1 MRILLKKFKKS
12 YCESNMK
19 AIKKE
24 IKLGKKYQNIEEN
37 KKSVAQLIYDFLYF
51 YVYDFDS
58 ENMVINIK
66 EPGSESMSFKA
77 KNGQLIKTGAGFS

>member
-1 MRILLKKFKKS
+1 MFYEDDLKV
-12 YCESNMK
+12 
-19 AIKKE
+19 IKEFYLPK
-24 IKLGKKYQNIEEN
+24 EEN

>member
-1 MRILLKKFKKS
+1 MYETDVFYEDDLKV
-12 YCESNMK
+12 
-19 AIKKE
+19 IKEFYLPK
-24 IKLGKKYQNIEEN
+24 EEN

-51 YVYDFDS
+51 YVYDFDP
-58 ENMVINIK
+58 EYMVINIK